1 MAVRTDTELEGYV
14 WRLLPDYVREDD
26 DGTLETFLGKAT
38 LAGMAPALR
47 IADVADPDTSVTGT
61 AELANPAAAPRAW
74 LRWLGYLV
82 GINLDNIA
90 DANKRAAIAD
100 SATLQRRGSVR
111 AIIRATQQTLT
122 GSKSC
127 RVYWNLS
134 GSDPYLLTVVTLTS
148 QTPSTV
154 ATLAAA
160 WQEKP
165 AGIDL
170 ELQTSAGALYSEL
183 ATAYT
188 GDTYATLAA
197 DFTDYDDLGDWTPP
211 TP

>member
-1 MAVRTDTELEGYV
+1 MAPRTDTELERYV

-26 DGTLETFLGKAT
+26 NGNLETFLGRAT
-38 LAGMAPALR
+38 LSAMAPTLR

-90 DANKRAAIAD
+90 DADKRSAIAD

-122 GSKSC
+122 GSRSC

-134 GSDPYLLTVVTLTS
+134 GSDPYLLTVVTLTT
-148 QTPSTV
+148 QTPDSA

-160 WQEKP
+160 ITERP
-165 AGIDL
+165 AGIDVD
-170 ELQTSAGALYSEL
+170 LQTTTGALYSEL
-183 ATAYT
+183 AAEYT
-188 GDTYATLAA
+188 DYLDLASS
-197 DFTDYDDLGDWTPP
+197 FTDYDDLGDWTPP

>member
-26 DGTLETFLGKAT
+26 NGDLETFLGKAT
-38 LAGMAPALR
+38 LSGMGPTLR
-47 IADVADPDTSVTGT
+47 ITDVGDPDTSVTGT
-61 AELANPAAAPRAW
+61 AELANPAAAPRSW

-90 DANKRAAIAD
+90 DADKRSAIAD

-122 GSKSC
+122 GSRSC

-148 QTPSTV
+148 QTPDSI

-160 WQEKP
+160 VTEKP
-165 AGIDL
+165 AGVDL
-170 ELQTSAGALYSEL
+170 DLQTTTGPLYSEV
-183 ATAYT
+183 
-188 GDTYATLAA
+188 AA
-197 DFTDYDDLGDWTPP
+197 GFTDYDDLTSSFTDYDDLGDWTPP

>member
-26 DGTLETFLGKAT
+26 NGDLETFLGKAT
-38 LAGMAPALR
+38 LSAMGPTLR
-47 IADVADPDTSVTGT
+47 ITDVGDPDTSVTGT
-61 AELANPAAAPRAW
+61 AELANPAAAPRSW

-82 GINLDNIA
+82 GINLDTIA
-90 DANKRAAIAD
+90 DADKRSAIAD

-122 GSKSC
+122 GSRSC
-127 RVYWNLS
+127 RVYWNLD
-134 GSDPYLLTVVTLTS
+134 GSSPYLLTVVTLTT
-148 QTPSTV
+148 QTPDTV

-160 WQEKP
+160 VTEKP
-165 AGIDL
+165 AGVDL
-170 ELQTSAGALYSEL
+170 ELQTTTGALYSEVAAAHTDYDDL
-183 ATAYT
+183 ASS
-188 GDTYATLAA
+188 
-197 DFTDYDDLGDWTPP
+197 FTDYDDLGDWTPP

>member
-26 DGTLETFLGKAT
+26 NGDLETFLGKAT
-38 LAGMAPALR
+38 LSAMGPTLR
-47 IADVADPDTSVTGT
+47 IADVGDPDTSVTGT
-61 AELANPAAAPRAW
+61 AELANPAAAPRSW

-90 DANKRAAIAD
+90 DADKRSAIAD

-122 GSKSC
+122 GSRSC

-134 GSDPYLLTVVTLTS
+134 GVDPYLLTVVTLTT
-148 QTPSTV
+148 QTPDSV

-160 WQEKP
+160 VTEKP
-165 AGIDL
+165 AGVDL
-170 ELQTSAGALYSEL
+170 ELQTTTGALYSEL
-183 ATAYT
+183 AASFTDY
-188 GDTYATLAA
+188 DDL
-197 DFTDYDDLGDWTPP
+197 DSSFTDYDDLGDWTPP

>member
-26 DGTLETFLGKAT
+26 NGDLETFLGKAT
-38 LAGMAPALR
+38 LSAMGPTLR
-47 IADVADPDTSVTGT
+47 ITDVGDPDTSVTGT
-61 AELANPAAAPRAW
+61 AELANPAAAPRSW

-90 DANKRAAIAD
+90 DADKRSAIAD

-122 GSKSC
+122 GSRSC

-134 GSDPYLLTVVTLTS
+134 GTDPYLLTVVTLTS
-148 QTPSTV
+148 QTPDSV
-154 ATLAAA
+154 ATLEAAVS
-160 WQEKP
+160 EKP

-170 ELQTSAGALYSEL
+170 ELQTSSGALYSEL
-183 ATAYT
+183 AAAYT
-188 GDTYATLAA
+188 DYDDLASS
-197 DFTDYDDLGDWTPP
+197 FTDYDDLGDWTPP

>member
-1 MAVRTDTELEGYV
+1 MAVRTDTELERYV

-26 DGTLETFLGKAT
+26 NGNLETFLGKAT
-38 LAGMAPALR
+38 LSAMAPTLR

-90 DANKRAAIAD
+90 DADKRSAIAD

-111 AIIRATQQTLT
+111 AIVRAAQQTLT
-122 GSKSC
+122 GSRSC

-134 GSDPYLLTVVTLTS
+134 GVDPYLLTVVTLTS
-148 QTPSTV
+148 QTPDSV

-160 WQEKP
+160 ITEKP
-165 AGIDL
+165 AGVDL
-170 ELQTSAGALYSEL
+170 DLQTTTGALYSEL
-183 ATAYT
+183 AAE
-188 GDTYATLAA
+188 YADYLDLASS
-197 DFTDYDDLGDWTPP
+197 FTDYDDLGDWTPP

>member
-1 MAVRTDTELEGYV
+1 MAVRTDTELEDYV

-26 DGTLETFLGKAT
+26 NGQLEAFIGKAT
-38 LAGMAPALR
+38 LSAMGPALR

-61 AELANPAAAPRAW
+61 AELANPAAAPRTW

-82 GINLDNIA
+82 GIDLDNVP
-90 DANKRAAIAD
+90 DSGKRDAIAD

-111 AIIRATQQTLT
+111 AIIRATQATLT

-148 QTPSTV
+148 QTANTV
-154 ATLAAA
+154 TTLAAA
-160 WQEKP
+160 FTEKP

-183 ATAYT
+183 AAEFS
-188 GDTYATLAA
+188 GDDYADLAA
-197 DFTDYDDLGDWTPP
+197 AYTDYDDLGDWTPP